1 MSQWH
6 CSPGFQLVVPFWMSD
21 REILFTYN
29 MLLEDWKIFSRPSVD
44 ATACYQFDQLQHPLI
59 SLEIN
64 LIDKLYSQTPSS
76 ALSHFVK
83 TFRISLYFIV
93 TRSYFVI
100 SFLLLLWHYFYLSPP
115 FLWHHDISNL
125 LCWLHVSI
133 KHHPTGCY
141 GLISYLKHFLS
152 IACITLHYCQAQ
164 VQSQIQ
170 VPNPGPKSKS
180 KIQNPKSRGKG
191 LGLGLTL

>member
-29 MLLEDWKIFSRPSVD
+29 IMLLEDWKIFSRPSVD

-100 SFLLLLWHYFYLSPP
+100 SFLLLLWHY
-115 FLWHHDISNL
+115 ISTY
-125 LCWLHVSI
+125 
-133 KHHPTGCY
+133 HHPSCDIMISAICY
-141 GLISYLKHFLS
+141 ADYMSASNTTLRAVMDWSLILNTSYQLPV
-152 IACITLHYCQAQ
+152 LH
-164 VQSQIQ
+164 
-170 VPNPGPKSKS
+170 
-180 KIQNPKSRGKG
+180 
-191 LGLGLTL
+191 

>member
-29 MLLEDWKIFSRPSVD
+29 IMLLEDWKIFSRPSVD

-76 ALSHFVK
+76 ALSHIIK
-83 TFRISLYFIV
+83 TFWISLYFIV

-100 SFLLLLWHYFYLSPP
+100 SFLLLLWHYIST
-115 FLWHHDISNL
+115 HHRPSCDIMISAICYADYMSASNTTL
-125 LCWLHVSI
+125 RAVMDWSLILNTSYQLPVLH
-133 KHHPTGCY
+133 
-141 GLISYLKHFLS
+141 
-152 IACITLHYCQAQ
+152 
-164 VQSQIQ
+164 
-170 VPNPGPKSKS
+170 
-180 KIQNPKSRGKG
+180 
-191 LGLGLTL
+191 